1 VRALFSA
8 LFVLLSTAAAT
19 AQQPSSDWIF
29 GVDGEDIVLEIGGG
43 AKVVPAYPGADEYAV
58 LPWPIVDLRFL
69 RLPGIGSF
77 GGGAE
82 AGFEIGP
89 SFGFVRKRDASE
101 YSDLTG
107 LNDVDV
113 AVELGG
119 QVSYRYGIVRAIGA
133 VRRGFGGYE
142 GWVGELG
149 LDAVLDPT
157 PDLSISVGPRVYL
170 ASDGYMDTYF
180 GVTPAEAAASG
191 LAAFDPDGWL
201 RGAGIE
207 AEGRYALSRHWA
219 VRGEA
224 GYERLL
230 GDAADSPISRA
241 GSRNQFNVAL
251 GLSYLFG
258 LGLFDN

>member
-1 VRALFSA
+1 VRAFFSV
-8 LFVLLSTAAAT
+8 LFVFLLTAAAT
-19 AQQPSSDWIF
+19 AQQPSSNWIF
-29 GVDGEDIVLEIGGG
+29 GVNGEDIVLEIGGG
-43 AKVVPAYPGADEYAV
+43 AKVVPAYPGADEYTV

-82 AGFEIGP
+82 TGFKIAP

-101 YSDLTG
+101 YSDLNG
-107 LNDVDV
+107 LNDVDF
-113 AVELGG
+113 AVEVGG
-119 QVSYRYGIVRAIGA
+119 QVSYRHGMVRAIGA

-142 GWVGELG
+142 GWVGEFG

-157 PDLSISVGPRVYL
+157 PDLTISVGPRVYL

-191 LAAFDPDGWL
+191 LAAFDADGWL

-207 AEGRYALSRHWA
+207 AEGRYAISRHWA
-219 VRGEA
+219 IRGEA

-258 LGLFDN
+258 LDLFDN